1 MKLILRTALVVLC
14 LILPGNALHAENPTN
29 TEKRPILLLNSY
41 HKGFPWTD
49 EITRGVEETLIKEG
63 VDLHIEYM
71 DTKRQFDTA
80 YQSLVSELL
89 SLKHRNHRYD
99 VIIASD
105 NNAFNFLKERREKI
119 FGTTPVVFCGVN
131 YLQKSEIKGLSG
143 FTGVNEQADLGSNLA
158 LIRRLHPKRNRVM
171 VVTDNTTTGKRIQ
184 EEIEKLRPMTA
195 RKGIRIEL
203 VYDTTIRGLIKTLQ
217 RLDRRTVVLY
227 TIFLRDRNGKFLK
240 FDRATKL
247 VCDNS
252 TVPVYGV
259 WNFNLGLGIIGGHL
273 IDGFDQGSAA
283 AGQALAILSGS
294 KVADIPVI
302 WDSPT
307 RLRFDHRQLRR
318 FNIPLSSLPK
328 ESEILFRPAS
338 FYRQHKTLVWN
349 IALAFTMMTLA
360 LLGMIYGLV
369 RSQRAKESIR
379 ESELKFRTIFESA
392 PYAITISD
400 PTGRYIDINPMG
412 CKENGLP
419 LEQLIGRRPGELPA
433 MFRQEIS
440 HETMLRQKLQTRGTL
455 INEEVE
461 IFRPLDN
468 TRKTIILSTNTLQIS
483 GESCVIAIATDITN
497 RKLAEEELKKA
508 RNYISNIIDSMP
520 SVLIGVDRDGKVTQW
535 NMTAKTITGI
545 EATDARGKSLPDV
558 FPRMAQEMKKIEESI
573 RTGEI
578 KKDKKKSRPSEQG
591 ISYDH
596 VTIYPLIANGVE
608 GAVIRID
615 DITDQVRLEEMMIQ
629 SEKMLSVG
637 GLAAGMAHEIN
648 NPLAGMIQTANVM
661 ENRLTRDTMPAN
673 CAAAAKAGTDMEAIR
688 AFMEAREI
696 PRMITAIKES
706 GSRVAEIVSNMLSF
720 ARKGDTHSSP
730 QDMAELMDKTLELA
744 STDYDLK
751 KKYDF
756 RQIEIVKKYQEN
768 LPNVLCEGSKIQQ
781 VLLNILTNGAQA
793 MQEERKKKPRFT
805 LSLAHDKEA
814 RQACITIEDN
824 GPGMVKEVRDRVFEP
839 FFTTKP
845 EGQGTGLGLSVSYFI
860 ITENHRGTMKVESE
874 PGKGTKFTICLPMEA
889 PKETL

>member
-1 MKLILRTALVVLC
+1 MNMILRTALLVLW
-14 LILPGNALHAENPTN
+14 LLLLASTLHAENQDYN
-29 TEKRPILLLNSY
+29 RDRHILLLNSY
-41 HKGFPWTD
+41 HKGYPWTD
-49 EITRGVEETLIKEG
+49 EITRGVEETLMKER
-63 VDLHIEYM
+63 VNLHIEYM

-80 YQSLVSELL
+80 YQSLISDLL
-89 SLKHRNHRYD
+89 RLKHRNHHYD

-105 NNAFNFLKERREKI
+105 NNAFEFLKERGTTI
-119 FGTTPVVFCGVN
+119 FGTTPVVFSGVN
-131 YLQKSEIKGLSG
+131 YLKKSDIKGLSG
-143 FTGVNEQADLGSNLA
+143 FTGVNEQADLEANLT
-158 LIRRLHPKRNRVM
+158 LIQRLHPDRHRVM

-184 EEIEKLRPMTA
+184 EEVKRLRPGVA
-195 RKGIRIEL
+195 REGIRIDL
-203 VYDTTIRGLIKTLQ
+203 IYDITIAGLIKTM
-217 RLDRRTVVLY
+217 RPLDRHTVVLF
-227 TIFLRDRNGKFLK
+227 TVFFRDRNGKFLE
-240 FDRATKL
+240 FDRGAQL
-247 VCDNS
+247 VCENS
-252 TVPVYGV
+252 TVPVYGA
-259 WNFNLGLGIIGGHL
+259 WNFNLGHGIVGGHL
-273 IDGFDQGSAA
+273 IDGFEQGNAA
-283 AGQALAILSGS
+283 ADRALAILSGT
-294 KVADIPVI
+294 KVADIPVL
-302 WDSPT
+302 WKSPT
-307 RLRFDHRQLRR
+307 RLRFDHRQLQR
-318 FNIPLSSLPK
+318 FNIPLSALPK

-338 FYRQHKTLVWN
+338 FYRQHKTLVQN
-349 IALAFTMMTLA
+349 IALIFAMMTLA

-400 PTGRYIDINPMG
+400 STGRYIDINPMG

-419 LEQLIGRRPGELPA
+419 LEQLIGRRPEELPA
-433 MFRQEIS
+433 MFRQAKS
-440 HETMLRQKLQTRGTL
+440 HKKMLRQKLQTRGAL

-468 TRKTIILSTNTLQIS
+468 TRKTMILSTNTLRIS
-483 GESCVIAIATDITN
+483 GESCVIAIATDITD
-497 RKLAEEELKKA
+497 RKLAEEELKRA

-535 NMTAKTITGI
+535 NMAAKTITGI

-558 FPRMAQEMKKIEESI
+558 FPRMAQKMKKIEESI

-648 NPLAGMIQTANVM
+648 NPLAGMIQTASVM
-661 ENRLTRDTMPAN
+661 ANRLTQDTMPAN
-673 CAAAAKAGTDMEAIR
+673 LAAAAKAGTTMEAIC
-688 AFMEAREI
+688 AFMEARKI

-720 ARKGDTHSSP
+720 ARKGDTHRSP
-730 QDMAELMDKTLELA
+730 EDMAELLDKTLELA

-756 RQIEIVKKYQEN
+756 RQIDIVKEYQED
-768 LPNVLCEGSKIQQ
+768 LPTIVCEGSKIQQ

-793 MQEERKKKPRFT
+793 MQEERKRKNGERHRFVLR
-805 LSLAHDKEA
+805 LSLEKKKNMMRIE
-814 RQACITIEDN
+814 IEDN
-824 GPGMVKEVRDRVFEP
+824 GPGMVEAIRKRVFEP

-845 EGQGTGLGLSVSYFI
+845 KGEGTGLGLSVSYFI
-860 ITENHRGTMKVESE
+860 ITENHGGTMTVESE
-874 PGKGTKFTICLPMEA
+874 PGKGTNFIIHLPWGQA
-889 PKETL
+889 